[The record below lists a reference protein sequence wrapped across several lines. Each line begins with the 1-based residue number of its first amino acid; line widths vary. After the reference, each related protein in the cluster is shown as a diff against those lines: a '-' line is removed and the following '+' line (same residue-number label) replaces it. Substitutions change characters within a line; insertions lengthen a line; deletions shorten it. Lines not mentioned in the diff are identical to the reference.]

1 MTAWVHAFIR
11 WLVDTRTL
19 HYAMAWASTATGSAY
34 VLFPPNTTIGFFSA
48 AWPPILWGLTLLA
61 GGIVKVIGLHTRIL
75 DWQLLG
81 LTLITAGVLSLTSA
95 QTMVMLGPPITPT
108 RAGGVLALW
117 MLFVLVLG
125 RLAFVAC
132 DRQDGK
138 QAQEQTD
145 EGR

>member
-1 MTAWVHAFIR
+1 MSAWVHAFIR

-19 HYAMAWASTATGSAY
+19 HYAVAVGSIAGGSAY

-48 AWPPILWGLTLLA
+48 AWPPILWGLALLV
-61 GGIVKVIGLHTRIL
+61 GGIVKAVGLRTRIL

-81 LTLITAGVLSLTSA
+81 LTFITAGVLSLASA

-108 RAGGVLALW
+108 RAGGVVMLW
-117 MLFVLVLG
+117 LLLVLVVG
-125 RLAFVAC
+125 RLVFVAC